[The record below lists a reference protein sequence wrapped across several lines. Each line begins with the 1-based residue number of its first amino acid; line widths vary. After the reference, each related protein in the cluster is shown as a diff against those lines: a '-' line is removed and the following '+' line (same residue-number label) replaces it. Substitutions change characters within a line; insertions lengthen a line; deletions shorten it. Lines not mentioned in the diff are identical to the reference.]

1 VTQPD
6 QVWCGDVTFIW
17 TGNRWAY
24 LAVVMDLFARKP
36 VGWAMLFSPDSQLT
50 MKALTM
56 AFERRGKPKDVMF
69 HSQINKTPM
78 ITSSPKK

>member
-1 VTQPD
+1 
-6 QVWCGDVTFIW
+6 
-17 TGNRWAY
+17 
-24 LAVVMDLFARKP
+24 
-36 VGWAMLFSPDSQLT
+36 
-50 MKALTM
+50 M